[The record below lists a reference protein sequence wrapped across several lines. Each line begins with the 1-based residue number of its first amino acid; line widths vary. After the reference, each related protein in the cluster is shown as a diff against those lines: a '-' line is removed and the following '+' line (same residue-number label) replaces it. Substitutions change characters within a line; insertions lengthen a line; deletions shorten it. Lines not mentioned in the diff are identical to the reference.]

1 MTVARDQVS
10 AADAVAVA
18 VIEKAVPEL
27 VTGRDLIDG
36 FQMMIR
42 SKAGGALE
50 TWIRDA
56 AGSLLG
62 SFVKGIVADKKA
74 IAAAIVEP
82 WSNGQTEGQIT
93 KLKRIK
99 RQMYG
104 RANLDLLRARLCTA

>member
-10 AADAVAVA
+10 GTDAVAVT
-18 VIEKAVPEL
+18 VVEQAVPEL
-27 VTGRDLIDG
+27 VTGRDLIDR
-36 FQMMIR
+36 FQLMIR
-42 SKAGGALE
+42 SKAGSALE
-50 TWIRDA
+50 TWIEDA

-62 SFVKGIVADKKA
+62 SFVKGIVADKQA

-93 KLKRIK
+93 KLKMIK

-104 RANLDLLRARLCTA
+104 RANLDLLRARLCDA